1 MTTEWWYEK
10 KVDNNT
16 DTRSPPVFSIPLI
29 SLPLRPSTLTALL
42 RAGFSSSGA
51 VMDVCR
57 QTPGAD
63 EVSTDDGNDRVRE
76 PQSTRVEHVIRNSLI
91 NAAARVS
98 LSPSASMAPH
108 ATSTNDNSAAPY
120 YEEFANDLG
129 CSLSQAADYVHEIDD
144 ALVSLGL
151 PKVSPP
157 MEESSDSTTAANEN
171 ASTDYNDSMVA
182 PHPSRM
188 PATAASLLQSSTSNH
203 HGQMLKTYH
212 IVSFSQ
218 TIDTLLGGGFALSEL
233 TEIVGLPGVGKTQ
246 LAMQLCVD
254 ARLPVSY
261 GGVEGCAVVIDA
273 EGSWCGAS
281 GGDRLWS
288 MANAM
293 VEHVKISAEK
303 RKNRLKEGAMSAPQA
318 GKNVNETG
326 VNLDLP
332 PWLTPESVLEGIHIF
347 RVHDESSQTCTLY
360 NLPKFLLDLELK
372 GTPARIL
379 VVDSIAFH
387 YRVASSANSFNT
399 TSSNN
404 KGKNKSNSL
413 SNTHNLTRMAAFLIE
428 LADQYEIAVVVMNHL
443 TTRLEKGDANNQG
456 GGMKLVPALGESWAH
471 SITSRLMIDHYR
483 HDPTSPII
491 VAPGELRT
499 CTLIKSPHKPCGTAL
514 FTITDK
520 GVRGVPPPNNA
531 QTQASKRS
539 KLT

>member
-1 MTTEWWYEK
+1 M
-10 KVDNNT
+10 VDNNT

-51 VMDVCR
+51 VMDACR
-57 QTPGAD
+57 QTTPGAN
-63 EVSTDDGNDRVRE
+63 ENEASTEEDGNDRVGE
-76 PQSTRVEHVIRNSLI
+76 PQSTRVEQVIRNSLI

-98 LSPSASMAPH
+98 LSPSASTVPH
-108 ATSTNDNSAAPY
+108 STRTNDNPAAPY
-120 YEEFANDLG
+120 YAEFANDLG
-129 CSLSQAADYVHEIDD
+129 CSPSQAADYVHEIDD

-157 MEESSDSTTAANEN
+157 MEESSTTAANEN
-171 ASTDYNDSMVA
+171 TSTEYNDSTVA
-182 PHPSRM
+182 PHATRM
-188 PATAASLLQSSTSNH
+188 PATAASLLQSSSSNH

-273 EGSWCGAS
+273 EGSWSGAS

-288 MANAM
+288 MATAM
-293 VEHVKISAEK
+293 VDHVKTSAEK
-303 RKNRLKEGAMSAPQA
+303 RKNRLKEGAVSATHA
-318 GKNVNETG
+318 SNNSNEEG

-332 PWLTPESVLEGIHIF
+332 SWLTPESVLEGIHIF

-360 NLPKFLLDLELK
+360 NLPTFLLDLEQK

-379 VVDSIAFH
+379 VIDSIAFH
-387 YRVASSANSFNT
+387 YRVASSANSFST
-399 TSSNN
+399 TSNN
-404 KGKNKSNSL
+404 NGKNKSNSL
-413 SNTHNLTRMAAFLIE
+413 SNTHNLTRMATFLIE
-428 LADQYEIAVVVMNHL
+428 LADQFEIAVVVMNHL

-471 SITSRLMIDHYR
+471 AITSRLMIDHYR

-520 GVRGVPPPNNA
+520 GVRGVPPPN
-531 QTQASKRS
+531 TQAQAAAKRT